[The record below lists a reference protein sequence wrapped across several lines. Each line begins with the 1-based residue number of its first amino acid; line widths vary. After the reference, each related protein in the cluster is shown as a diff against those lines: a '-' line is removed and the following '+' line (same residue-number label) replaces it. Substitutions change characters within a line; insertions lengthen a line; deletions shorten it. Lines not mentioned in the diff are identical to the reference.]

1 MLNISIINKSEVSP
15 SIEQPARILT
25 PLENVTVFEHEEGI
39 FECTISKPK
48 ANIQWTIEDEPIKSN
63 NKYTIESNNGVLR
76 LKIKDCE
83 KKDEGSY
90 QCKINDRK
98 TNAQL
103 FVKGKISVHT
113 IFC

>member
-1 MLNISIINKSEVSP
+1 MVVYLNEILWHSYAY
-15 SIEQPARILT
+15 IEQPAKILT
-25 PLENVTVFEHEEGI
+25 PLENVTVFESDEAV

-48 ANIQWTIEDEPIKSN
+48 ANIQWTYDDQPIRSN
-63 NKYTIESNNGVLR
+63 DKYITESTLSGTLR
-76 LKIKDCE
+76 LRIKGCT

-103 FVKGKISVHT
+103 FVKGIV
-113 IFC
+113 